1 MQKYRKFAKFTILIE
16 LIIITMEV
24 VKIGVLR
31 ETKVPPD
38 HRVAL
43 PPQRVL
49 ELKSLLPNVEILV
62 QPSSLRCYKD
72 EEYTQL
78 GITLQE
84 DLSDCDMLIGVKE
97 VDIPALIPDKTY
109 LFFAHVAKEQPYNR
123 KLLQAF
129 LEKRIRMI
137 DYEYLTD
144 PTGIRLIAF
153 GRWAGIVGA
162 YNGLRGLG
170 VKSGNFQLKPAHEC
184 HDRQEMD
191 AQLDKVVLNNARIL
205 VSGGGRVAQGAM
217 ETLQKLG
224 IREVSPESYSSDVFS
239 EPVFCRIDPW
249 HYVERNDN
257 LDFDLQHFFK
267 NPNDYHSIA
276 LQYLHKTD
284 LYIAAHYWDPDS
296 PRFFELN
303 DLAPNNSGLN
313 VMGTKFYAPNVIADI
328 SCDINGSVPTTTH
341 ATTIADPF
349 YYYDN
354 ILMMTVDNLPG
365 ELPRDASDEFSDVLV
380 KEILPRLILNDPEKV
395 IERASI
401 TANGELTKIF
411 SYLENYS
418 KGL

>member
-1 MQKYRKFAKFTILIE
+1 MK
-16 LIIITMEV
+16 V

-43 PPQRVL
+43 PPHRIM
-49 ELKSLLPNVEILV
+49 ELKELIPNVEILV
-62 QPSSLRCYKD
+62 QPSPLRCYNDD
-72 EEYTQL
+72 EYLRL

-84 DLSDCDMLIGVKE
+84 DLSDCDILIGVKE
-97 VDIPALIPDKTY
+97 VDIPTLIPDKTY
-109 LFFAHVAKEQPYNR
+109 LFFSHVGKEQPYNR
-123 KLLQAF
+123 TLLQAF
-129 LEKRIRMI
+129 LKKRIHMI

-144 PTGIRLIAF
+144 STGIRLIAF

-170 VKSGNFQLKPAHEC
+170 EFTGDYELKPAHKC

-191 AQLDKVVLNNARIL
+191 AQLDEVVLKNTRIL
-205 VSGGGRVAQGAM
+205 LSGGGRVAQGAM

-224 IREVSPESYSSDVFS
+224 IREVSPDRYSSEEFN

-249 HYVERNDN
+249 QYVARNDGQA
-257 LDFDLQHFFK
+257 FDLQHFFN
-267 NPNDYHSIA
+267 NPKDYHSIA
-276 LQYLHKTD
+276 LQYLNKTD

-296 PRFFELN
+296 PRMFELD
-303 DLAPNNSGLN
+303 DLAPNGTGTNGT
-313 VMGTKFYAPNVIADI
+313 GTKFCAPTVIADI
-328 SCDINGSVPTTTH
+328 SCDINGSVPATTH

-354 ILMMTVDNLPG
+354 VLMMTVDNLPG

-380 KEILPRLILNDPEKV
+380 REIFPRLILNDPEKV
-395 IERASI
+395 IEGASI
-401 TANGELTKIF
+401 TAKGKLTKIF

-418 KGL
+418 KGQ

>member
-1 MQKYRKFAKFTILIE
+1 MD
-16 LIIITMEV
+16 V
-24 VKIGVLR
+24 VKIGILR

-43 PPQRVL
+43 PPHRIL
-49 ELKSLLPNVEILV
+49 DLKKLLPNVEIMV
-62 QPSSLRCYKD
+62 QPSSLRCYED
-72 EEYTQL
+72 DEYTRL

-84 DLSDCDMLIGVKE
+84 DLSACDILIGVKE

-123 KLLQAF
+123 NLLKAI
-129 LEKRIRMI
+129 LEKRIRLI

-170 VKSGNFQLKPAHEC
+170 IYNGDFDLKPAHEC

-191 AQLDKVVLNNARIL
+191 AQLDMLVLKNARIL
-205 VSGGGRVAQGAM
+205 LSGGGRVAQGAM

-224 IREVSPESYSSDVFS
+224 IREVSPERYSSGEFN

-249 HYVERNDN
+249 HYVARNDGR
-257 LDFDLQHFFK
+257 DFDLQHFFN
-267 NPNDYHSIA
+267 NPKDYHSTA
-276 LQYLHKTD
+276 MQYLTRTD

-296 PRFFELN
+296 PRMFELG
-303 DLAPNNSGLN
+303 DSGL
-313 VMGTKFYAPNVIADI
+313 GTRGLGDSGIRVIADI
-328 SCDINGSVPTTTH
+328 SCDINGSVPSTIR
-341 ATTIADPF
+341 ATTIADP
-349 YYYDN
+349 YYWFDLASGTEVTTKQDGS

-380 KEILPRLILNDPEKV
+380 KEILPRLVLSDPEKV

-401 TANGELTKIF
+401 TDRGELTKIF
-411 SYLENYS
+411 SHLENYAL
-418 KGL
+418 GQ